1 MKSNQNEEVQKLAEY
16 TAKRI
21 LDDVL
26 NGRTVIDYKEVMTGS
41 DIFST
46 LKNGVTKNIILNN
59 LDLFDTCLN
68 NLIYTRVDYLC
79 AEGLLTFDNDQC
91 YRIPTEAE
99 MEEFLNID

>member
-26 NGRTVIDYKEVMTGS
+26 KGKTVIDYKEVITGS
-41 DIFST
+41 DIFGT
-46 LKNGVTKNIILNN
+46 LKKGSTRDVIHNN

-79 AEGLLTFDNDQC
+79 VEGLLTFDNDQC